1 MENKELKFK
10 TSLQCGG
17 CVSKIKDTFDKHT
30 AIENWNVDTEH
41 ADKILSVTSK
51 GISAEEI
58 MEIVKSKGFTIEV
71 LN

>member
-41 ADKILSVTSK
+41 SDKILSVT
-51 GISAEEI
+51 
-58 MEIVKSKGFTIEV
+58 
-71 LN
+71 